1 MRAKSAQSHKNE
13 AANGGENQHK
23 TAGHGR
29 TLRKL
34 LFITKAEFFL
44 FSSGFRRDPLAK
56 GGYFTQFCLTV
67 MTNQIKAFLLT
78 RTSLNGQ
85 TRRPA
90 SISDCAITLFASATP
105 ARG

>member
-1 MRAKSAQSHKNE
+1 MKRTVFEAGLDQPISTAPWFYLTHARQKRPEPQNE

-44 FSSGFRRDPLAK
+44 FSSGFR
-56 GGYFTQFCLTV
+56 
-67 MTNQIKAFLLT
+67 QIHWRKA
-78 RTSLNGQ
+78 
-85 TRRPA
+85 
-90 SISDCAITLFASATP
+90 AILPSSA
-105 ARG
+105 

>member
-1 MRAKSAQSHKNE
+1 MKRPVFEAGLDPAHLNGPHGFTLTHARQKRPELQNE

-56 GGYFTQFCLTV
+56 GGYFTQFCPL
-67 MTNQIKAFLLT
+67 
-78 RTSLNGQ
+78 S
-85 TRRPA
+85 
-90 SISDCAITLFASATP
+90 
-105 ARG
+105 

>member
-1 MRAKSAQSHKNE
+1 MKPLMAAKME
-13 AANGGENQHK
+13 HK

-44 FSSGFRRDPLAK
+44 FSSGFRQDPLAK
-56 GGYFTQFCLTV
+56 GGYFTQFCLAV
-67 MTNQIKAFLLT
+67 MTNQIKSVFTDQNIIKRANK
-78 RTSLNGQ
+78 TSGLEFQ
-85 TRRPA
+85 IAPSRYLPA
-90 SISDCAITLFASATP
+90 PLP

>member
-1 MRAKSAQSHKNE
+1 MVSPLRQKRQTYKNE

-44 FSSGFRRDPLAK
+44 FSGFRE
-56 GGYFTQFCLTV
+56 
-67 MTNQIKAFLLT
+67 IHW
-78 RTSLNGQ
+78 
-85 TRRPA
+85 RRR
-90 SISDCAITLFASATP
+90 LFYP
-105 ARG
+105 VLPGCHDKP

>member
-44 FSSGFRRDPLAK
+44 FARLMMFWSVKTLFIW
-56 GGYFTQFCLTV
+56 FV
-67 MTNQIKAFLLT
+67 MT
-78 RTSLNGQ
+78 
-85 TRRPA
+85 
-90 SISDCAITLFASATP
+90 
-105 ARG
+105 ARQNWVK